1 MSRTPRHDPEIKDA
15 AIGDAPVIAR
25 LHRMT
30 FDATYPTFPALH
42 TPEED
47 LEHFK
52 EVIRHNRVLIAL
64 WKGNPAAYC
73 AFGPGWL
80 HDLYVDPLYQG
91 RGLGTLLL
99 NTVKAENRELQLWTF
114 QENARAP
121 AFYERHGF
129 TAEEETDGCND
140 EGQPDV
146 RYEWRQFPSA
156 G

>member
-1 MSRTPRHDPEIKDA
+1 MTRTPRPDPEIKEA
-15 AIGDAPVIAR
+15 AIADAPTIAR
-25 LHRMT
+25 LHRTT
-30 FDATYPTFPALH
+30 FDATYPTFLALH

-52 EVIRHNRVLIAL
+52 DVIRHNRVLIAL
-64 WKGNPAAYC
+64 WNGNPAAYC
-73 AFGPGWL
+73 AFGRGWL
-80 HDLYVDPLYQG
+80 NDLYVEPPYQG

-99 NTVKAENRELQLWTF
+99 NAAKAESRELQLWTF
-114 QENARAP
+114 QENARAR

-129 TAEEETDGCND
+129 AAEEETDGRND

-146 RYEWRQFPSA
+146 RYVWRRQASA